1 MERTAQEIVDDIRKK
16 KLAHLF
22 AVAKQVGYDDRSLR
36 EIVEIQTG
44 SESLRALKID
54 QLKSVIASIQ
64 KAHPSAFKSTP
75 RRSTQPRQSRQSG
88 VLAMPSQA
96 QREKLVALAIQIK
109 AYDSTFQ
116 TDRISLRMFKKLP
129 SALTLHQFQSL
140 IEALKS
146 ILGRVSA

>member
-1 MERTAQEIVDDIRKK
+1 MIDENLRKK

-44 SESLRALKID
+44 SESLRALNAN

-75 RRSTQPRQSRQSG
+75 RRFSRTSQPRQPG
-88 VLAMPSQA
+88 VIAMPSLA
-96 QREKLVALAIQIK
+96 QKRKLSDLEIDIQV
-109 AYDSTFQ
+109 YNSTFKA
-116 TDRISLRMFKKLP
+116 DKISLKMFKKLP
-129 SALTLHQFQSL
+129 SSLNLHQLQSL

-146 ILGRVSA
+146 ILKRSSLSP

>member
-1 MERTAQEIVDDIRKK
+1 MEDLRKK

-22 AVAKQVGYDDRSLR
+22 AVAKQVGYDDKALR
-36 EIVEIQTG
+36 EIVEIKTG
-44 SESLRALKID
+44 SESLRALNVD
-54 QLKSVIASIQ
+54 QLKSVIVSIQ
-64 KAHPSAFKSTP
+64 KAHPTVFKSTL
-75 RRSTQPRQSRQSG
+75 RRSTQPRQPRQSG
-88 VLAMPSQA
+88 VLAIPSHA

-146 ILGRVSA
+146 IYGRVSAGISS